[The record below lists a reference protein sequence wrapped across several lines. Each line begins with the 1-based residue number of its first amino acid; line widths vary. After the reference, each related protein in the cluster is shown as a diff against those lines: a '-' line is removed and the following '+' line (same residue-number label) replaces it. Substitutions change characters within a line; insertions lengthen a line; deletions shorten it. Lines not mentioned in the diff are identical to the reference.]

1 MESGIVV
8 LIVVGVFVL
17 IVAPILAVSAFV
29 RVRKLE
35 GGRRTGAPAE
45 AQTDPRI
52 IARIYTLEQSV
63 ANLERAMAGGTFA
76 PAAPAEGAPQKRA
89 ATPMITEED
98 IARGA
103 RSPSAFRTSEP
114 PLPAVPPS
122 QTTPPPAAAMTPTIF
137 SATGATISAP
147 ISSAPG
153 GTAGRSSLDLETLI
167 AGRWLNYI
175 GILALLFAVAFFI
188 KYAFDNNWVGP
199 HGRVAIGLMAGAAL
213 LPWSDRLL
221 RRGYRYFSEGIA
233 GLGAAV
239 MFLSLWAGWHYYRVF
254 SQAYA
259 FAGMVV
265 VTAAMVA
272 IAIGRNSQRIAIL
285 ALAGGLL
292 TPLLVSTGKD
302 QQVVLF
308 SYLAVVAVG
317 MLAVARA
324 RDWPVLAPMMY
335 AATQVYFWGWYSNFY
350 APDKLIRT
358 SLFAALFFVIFAAL
372 PVIRSRREGRL
383 GVNDQ
388 LIVILNP
395 FLFLLSL
402 NQMLWPEHRWILT
415 IAVLALAAFHLMLL
429 RALPASK
436 PGERNALA
444 ILFAGI
450 ALTFATLAIP
460 IRLDGKWITMAWAIE
475 GAVLIW
481 SGLRMKTWAL
491 RAAGLLLFAIA
502 AVRLCVIPIHAEVF
516 LLNPRFAAF
525 AVTVACFLAA
535 MNLARRHWNDLGDGE
550 RNVFAVLGVAVN
562 LFAIAALS
570 LEIWD
575 LFGRMQSLEIDR
587 GLAQQLG
594 LSLLWIVYGAALLF
608 AGIKRG
614 LRALRWQALVLI
626 GIVVVK
632 VFLFD
637 LSSLARLYR
646 IVSFLALG
654 LVLLGVS
661 FWYQRKLAGSKSEE
675 QQ

>member
-8 LIVVGVFVL
+8 LIVLGVFVL

-35 GGRRTGAPAE
+35 AGRRTAAPGE
-45 AQTDPRI
+45 PQTDPRI
-52 IARIYTLEQSV
+52 IARIYALEQSV
-63 ANLERAMAGGTFA
+63 AKIDGAMAGGTFT
-76 PAAPAEGAPQKRA
+76 PGVPAE
-89 ATPMITEED
+89 ATPQTT
-98 IARGA
+98 A
-103 RSPSAFRTSEP
+103 SAPPVVP
-114 PLPAVPPS
+114 PLRTAPPPA
-122 QTTPPPAAAMTPTIF
+122 PPAAAMAPPMF

-153 GTAGRSSLDLETLI
+153 GKAGRSSLDLETLI

-175 GILALLFAVAFFI
+175 GILAMLFAVAFFI

-199 HGRVAIGLMAGAAL
+199 QGRVAIGLMAGAAL

-308 SYLAVVAVG
+308 TFLAVLAAG
-317 MLAVARA
+317 ILAVARA

-335 AATQVYFWGWYSNFY
+335 GATQVYFWGWYSDFY
-350 APDKLIRT
+350 DADKLIST

-388 LIVILNP
+388 LIVVLNP
-395 FLFLLSL
+395 FLFLLAL

-415 IAVLALAAFHLMLL
+415 IAVLALAAFHLLLL

-444 ILFAGI
+444 MLFAGI

-491 RAAGLLLFAIA
+491 RAAGLLLFVIA
-502 AVRLCVIPIHAEVF
+502 AVRLCVIPIYADVF
-516 LLNPRFAAF
+516 LFNPRFAAF

-535 MNLARRHWNDLGDGE
+535 MNLARRQWDELGEGE
-550 RNVFAVLGVAVN
+550 RNVFAVLGVAAN
-562 LFAIAALS
+562 IFAIAALS

-575 LFGRMQSLEIDR
+575 LFGRMPSIEIDR

-594 LSLLWIVYGAALLF
+594 LSLLWIVYGAGLLF

-637 LSSLARLYR
+637 LSSLARFYR
-646 IVSFLALG
+646 IVSFLVLG

-661 FWYQRKLAGSKSEE
+661 FWYQKKLAANKGEE